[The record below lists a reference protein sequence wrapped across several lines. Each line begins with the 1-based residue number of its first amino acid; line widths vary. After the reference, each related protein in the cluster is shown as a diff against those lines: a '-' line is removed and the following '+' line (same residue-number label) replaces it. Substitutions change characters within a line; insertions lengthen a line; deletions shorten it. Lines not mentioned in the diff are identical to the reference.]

1 MTVKVV
7 PEGWHTV
14 TPRLFAADAARL
26 VDFLKHAFGASGSFR
41 PDGPSEIHIGDS
53 IVMVSEAGV
62 REAMP
67 AFLYLYLD
75 DVDAAYQR
83 ALELGATLIEEPKNM
98 FYGDRRATVRDPF
111 GNIWQI
117 TTHQEDLTLEELRHR
132 RAGSTRQETTFK
144 EHSMPAKVNPTPA
157 GASAVT
163 PYLSVSNAAQ
173 MIEFYKKVFGAVET
187 MRLEQPDGRIGHAE
201 LKING
206 AAIMLADE
214 FPEIGLLSPKTL
226 GGTRSPVFIHL
237 YVENVDEVYK
247 RALSAGATSLRE
259 PADQFYGERNAQV
272 PDPSGHCW
280 DISIQIEEVSLE
292 EMQKRFNA
300 MVNPS

>member
-1 MTVKVV
+1 
-7 PEGWHTV
+7 
-14 TPRLFAADAARL
+14 
-26 VDFLKHAFGASGSFR
+26 
-41 PDGPSEIHIGDS
+41 
-53 IVMVSEAGV
+53 MVSEAGA

-83 ALELGATLIEEPKNM
+83 ALELGATLIEEPRNM

-117 TTHQEDLTLEELRHR
+117 ATHQEELTLEELRHR
-132 RAGSTRQETTFK
+132 GAGSTSQETTFK

-157 GASAVT
+157 GASAAT

-173 MIEFYKKVFGAVET
+173 MIEFYKKAFGAVET

-214 FPEIGLLSPKTL
+214 FPETGLLSPKTL
-226 GGTRSPVFIHL
+226 GGTRSPVFLHL

-247 RALSAGATSLRE
+247 RSLSAGATSLRE
-259 PADQFYGERNAQV
+259 PADLFYGERNAQV
-272 PDPSGHCW
+272 RDPSGHCW

>member
-1 MTVKVV
+1 MVVKAV
-7 PEGWHTV
+7 PEGWHSV
-14 TPRLFAADAARL
+14 TPRLFVAEAARL

-41 PDGPSEIHIGDS
+41 DDGPSEIHVGDS

-67 AFLYLYLD
+67 AFLYLYLN
-75 DVDAAYQR
+75 DVDTAHQR
-83 ALELGATLIEEPKNM
+83 ALELGATLIEEPQNM

-117 TTHQEDLTLEELRHR
+117 ATHQEDLTLEELRHR
-132 RAGSTRQETTFK
+132 GAGSTRQETTFK

-163 PYLSVSNAAQ
+163 PYLIVSNAAQ
-173 MIEFYKKVFGAVET
+173 MIDFYKKAFGAVET

-214 FPEIGLLSPKTL
+214 FPDMGFLSPKTL
-226 GGTRSPVFIHL
+226 GGTRSPVLIHL

-272 PDPSGHCW
+272 RDPSGHCW

-300 MVNPS
+300 MVKPS